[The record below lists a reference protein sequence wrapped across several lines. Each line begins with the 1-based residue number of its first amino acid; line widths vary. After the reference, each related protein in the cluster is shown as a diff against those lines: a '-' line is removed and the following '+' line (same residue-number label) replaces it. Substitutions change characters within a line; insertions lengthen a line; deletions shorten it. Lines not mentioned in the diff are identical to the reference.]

1 MQKYGS
7 NLFKLHYKYGSE
19 IVCDKD
25 FEMKYEYLRFKCVV
39 ILLSAF
45 ILGKYNL
52 IFVVLNRQY

>member
-1 MQKYGS
+1 VQKNDS
-7 NLFKLHYKYGSE
+7 NLFKPHYKYGRE

-39 ILLSAF
+39 IFLSAF

-52 IFVVLNRQY
+52 IFVVLNRQH